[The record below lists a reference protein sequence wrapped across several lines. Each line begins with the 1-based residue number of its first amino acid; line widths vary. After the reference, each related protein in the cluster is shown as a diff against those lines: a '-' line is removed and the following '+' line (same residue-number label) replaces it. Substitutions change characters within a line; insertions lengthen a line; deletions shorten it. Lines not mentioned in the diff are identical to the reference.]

1 VLSRHTGQERL
12 LVGCPT
18 TGRGDAGLA
27 GLVGYLVN
35 PVPIPA
41 DLGGDPGFAELL
53 GRVRAAALGAFSR
66 QAYPFP
72 LLAERLQPERDP
84 SRSPL
89 FQALFVLQKGRRAE
103 EEGLAALSV
112 GESGVPLELGG
123 GALKLTSLALDE
135 PGAQLDLQ
143 VMLAETAHGIA
154 GRWLYDRDLFEPAT
168 MERMAGHFA
177 NLLAFLAGD
186 LAGDVDRALATPVSE
201 LPLFGAAERAQLTA
215 WADGGPL
222 APAVLLGPAEIG
234 GCLHERVFAQA
245 ARTPGA
251 VAVWAG
257 ERRVTY
263 GELAAGARRIA
274 GQLRRRGVGPE
285 VRVGLC
291 SERTPEMVL
300 GLLGILAAGGAYVP
314 LDPAYPAERLAL
326 MLEDSGAELVL
337 ASAGAVERLP
347 AGTRAILLDEILNDG
362 PVPPAIPEGGGTP
375 LDPQPLNLAYLI
387 YTSGSTG
394 RPKAVAIAHASAA
407 ALVLWAAGAFAPEE
421 LAGVLAAT
429 SIAFDLS
436 VFELFVPL
444 ALGGTVILADNALAL
459 PELPARAAVT
469 LVNTVPSAMAEL
481 VRDGAL
487 PPSVRTVNL
496 AGEPLPGSLARQI
509 HAAGVGRLLNL
520 YGPSEDTTYSTQATV
535 VI

>member
-1 VLSRHTGQERL
+1 MAPWRS
-12 LVGCPT
+12 
-18 TGRGDAGLA
+18 
-27 GLVGYLVN
+27 
-35 PVPIPA
+35 
-41 DLGGDPGFAELL
+41 
-53 GRVRAAALGAFSR
+53 GA
-66 QAYPFP
+66 P
-72 LLAERLQPERDP
+72 
-84 SRSPL
+84 
-89 FQALFVLQKGRRAE
+89 
-103 EEGLAALSV
+103 
-112 GESGVPLELGG
+112 
-123 GALKLTSLALDE
+123 
-135 PGAQLDLQ
+135 
-143 VMLAETAHGIA
+143 
-154 GRWLYDRDLFEPAT
+154 
-168 MERMAGHFA
+168 
-177 NLLAFLAGD
+177 
-186 LAGDVDRALATPVSE
+186 
-201 LPLFGAAERAQLTA
+201 
-215 WADGGPL
+215 
-222 APAVLLGPAEIG
+222 GPAEIG

-291 SERTPEMVL
+291 SERTPEMIL

-362 PVPPAIPEGGGTP
+362 PMPAMPVSEGEGTP

-407 ALVLWAAGAFAPEE
+407 ALVTWAAGAFAPAE

-459 PELPARAAVT
+459 PELPARGAVT

-535 VI
+535 VPADSREPAIGRPLPGGRAYVVGPRQQPVPLGVPGELWLGGAGLARGYLGRPELTAERFVPDP